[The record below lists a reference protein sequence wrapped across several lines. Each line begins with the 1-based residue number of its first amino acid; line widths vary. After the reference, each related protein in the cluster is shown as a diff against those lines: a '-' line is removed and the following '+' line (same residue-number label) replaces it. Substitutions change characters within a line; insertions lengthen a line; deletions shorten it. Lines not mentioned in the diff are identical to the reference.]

1 MAALVTRDQAKNQL
15 HIPLAT
21 TERDLDVDDLVAR
34 SSAIVI
40 THLKSRAVAGWSAVT
55 PLPVDGIAVPGGV
68 QTAVLLLIGEL
79 DAHRG
84 DEAAIDGG
92 WQRYLM
98 PFRDPTLA

>member
-1 MAALVTRDQAKNQL
+1 MAALVTLDAAKMQL
-15 HIPLAT
+15 HIPLT
-21 TERDLDVDDLVAR
+21 TTDRDVDVQGLVDR

-55 PLPVDGIAVPGGV
+55 PLPVGGIAVPGGV
-68 QTAVLLLIGEL
+68 QTAVLLVIGEL

-92 WQRYLM
+92 WKNYLI
-98 PFRDPTLA
+98 PFRDPVLA